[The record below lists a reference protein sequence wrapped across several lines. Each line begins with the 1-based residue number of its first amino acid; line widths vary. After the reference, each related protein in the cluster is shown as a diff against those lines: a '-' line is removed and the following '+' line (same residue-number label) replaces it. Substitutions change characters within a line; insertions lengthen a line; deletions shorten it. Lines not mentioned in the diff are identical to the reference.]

1 MKAVV
6 LNDAPRRWSLSESA
20 PASVFGEL
28 RVEELIRPQP
38 GPGEVLVEVAAC
50 GVCHTDLHVV
60 KGEVAFPTP
69 CVLGHEISGTVRE
82 TGAGVTGFAPGDRV
96 VSSFI
101 MPCGTCRHCV
111 RGHEDLCETFF
122 AQNRLKGTLYDG
134 QTRLARGD
142 GTPIWMYSMAGLAEY
157 AVVPATD
164 VFAVPENV
172 SLVEAAILGCS
183 VFTAYGALHNVARLR
198 FGETVAVVAIGGVGS
213 NIVQLARA
221 MGAPVVVAVDRVDE
235 KLEAASALGATH
247 VVNAETEDVAARV
260 AEITGGR
267 GVDVAFEALGRPQTF
282 ELALSLLGD
291 GGRAVMVGIAP
302 AGVTGQIDITRLV
315 RRKLQILGSYGA
327 RARTDMPAVL
337 RLAAEGVVRPSQIIT
352 RRYGLDDAAEAYAAL
367 DRGEI
372 VGRAVIEIGDRR

>member
-1 MKAVV
+1 
-6 LNDAPRRWSLSESA
+6 
-20 PASVFGEL
+20 
-28 RVEELIRPQP
+28 
-38 GPGEVLVEVAAC
+38 
-50 GVCHTDLHVV
+50 
-60 KGEVAFPTP
+60 
-69 CVLGHEISGTVRE
+69 
-82 TGAGVTGFAPGDRV
+82 
-96 VSSFI
+96 
-101 MPCGTCRHCV
+101 
-111 RGHEDLCETFF
+111 
-122 AQNRLKGTLYDG
+122 
-134 QTRLARGD
+134 
-142 GTPIWMYSMAGLAEY
+142 MAGLAEY

-172 SLVEAAILGCS
+172 SLIDAAVLGCS
-183 VFTAYGALHNVARLR
+183 VFTAYGALHNVAGLR

-247 VVNAETEDVAARV
+247 VVNADTEDVAARV

-337 RLAAEGVVRPSQIIT
+337 RLAAAGVVRPGQIIT

-372 VGRAVIEIGDRR
+372 VGRAVIEMRPGQMT

>member
-1 MKAVV
+1 MKAMV
-6 LNDAPRRWSLSESA
+6 LKDASGA
-20 PASVFGEL
+20 L
-28 RVEELIRPQP
+28 RLEELIRPQP

-69 CVLGHEISGTVRE
+69 CVLGHEISGTIRE
-82 TGAGVTGFAPGDRV
+82 TGAGVSGFAPGDRV

-134 QTRLARGD
+134 RTRLARED
-142 GTPIWMYSMAGLAEY
+142 GSPIWMYSMAGLAEY

-164 VFAVPENV
+164 VFAVPQNV

-183 VFTAYGALHNVARLR
+183 VFTAYGALHNVAGLR

-235 KLEAASALGATH
+235 KLEAAAALGATH
-247 VVNAETEDVAARV
+247 LVNAETEDVAARV

-282 ELALSLLGD
+282 ELALNLLGD

-337 RLAAEGVVRPSQIIT
+337 RLAAEGVVRPGQIIT
-352 RRYGLDDAAEAYAAL
+352 RRYGLDAAAEAYAAL